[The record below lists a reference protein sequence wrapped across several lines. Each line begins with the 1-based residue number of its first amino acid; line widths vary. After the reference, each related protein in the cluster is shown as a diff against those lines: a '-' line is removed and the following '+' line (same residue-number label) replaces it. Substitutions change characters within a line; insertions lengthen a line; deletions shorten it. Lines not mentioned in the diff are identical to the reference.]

1 MARIIFAPICSEC
14 GQILKHTIACESKD
28 WEYDECD
35 RKLHWRHNVHID
47 PPYCPKCQARFTHVV
62 SAPDIS
68 RGVFFQTDELDNI
81 IYDSLGYL
89 KTPAP
94 NDTEVDNDESM

>member
-14 GQILKHTIACESKD
+14 GQILKYTIACESKD
-28 WEYDECD
+28 WEYDEYD
-35 RKLHWRHNVHID
+35 RKLHWRNGVHID
-47 PPYCPKCQARFTHVV
+47 PPCCPKCKAVFTHVV

-81 IYDSLGYL
+81 IYDSIAYMQ
-89 KTPAP
+89 TPTAE
-94 NDTEVDNDESM
+94 NKVDSNE